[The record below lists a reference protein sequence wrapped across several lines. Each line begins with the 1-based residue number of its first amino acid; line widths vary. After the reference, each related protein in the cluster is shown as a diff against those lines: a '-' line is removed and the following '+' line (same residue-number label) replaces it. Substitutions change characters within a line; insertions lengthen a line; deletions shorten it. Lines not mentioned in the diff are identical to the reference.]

1 MSEPLQISLP
11 AGLVEQIAA
20 RVADLLQAE
29 GPEDGEVRSPWLD
42 FEGACAYLG
51 FSRDAL
57 YKLTAAS
64 AIPVR
69 KKLGGQGLRFHRD
82 ELDGWMEVNYPRL
95 DRAGFGGAEV
105 GGAEL
110 WSPTVPRDKPA
121 AQEHRR

>member
-1 MSEPLQISLP
+1 MSEPLQFSLP

-20 RVADLLQAE
+20 RVADLLQTD
-29 GPEDGEVRSPWLD
+29 GPERETGSPWLD
-42 FEGACAYLG
+42 LDGACAYLG

-57 YKLTAAS
+57 YKLTAAQ

-69 KKLGGQGLRFHRD
+69 KKFGGQGLRFHRG

-95 DRAGFGGAEV
+95 DRTGFAGAKV

-110 WSPTVPRDKPA
+110 WSPTVPPDKPA
-121 AQEHRR
+121 AQEHHQ